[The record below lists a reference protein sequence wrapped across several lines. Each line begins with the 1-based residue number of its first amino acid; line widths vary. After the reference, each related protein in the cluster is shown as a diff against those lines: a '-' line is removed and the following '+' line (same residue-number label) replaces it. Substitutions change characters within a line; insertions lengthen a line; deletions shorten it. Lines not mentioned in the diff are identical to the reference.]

1 MNRLIK
7 LECVYLPSGCH
18 CDLTRPGG
26 EDINVGVGDGNV
38 WIPSR
43 AISQEKLYWIML
55 REISQTEK
63 DKQFMV
69 SHVESKNYSY
79 WL

>member
-38 WIPSR
+38 
-43 AISQEKLYWIML
+43 
-55 REISQTEK
+55 
-63 DKQFMV
+63 
-69 SHVESKNYSY
+69 
-79 WL
+79 